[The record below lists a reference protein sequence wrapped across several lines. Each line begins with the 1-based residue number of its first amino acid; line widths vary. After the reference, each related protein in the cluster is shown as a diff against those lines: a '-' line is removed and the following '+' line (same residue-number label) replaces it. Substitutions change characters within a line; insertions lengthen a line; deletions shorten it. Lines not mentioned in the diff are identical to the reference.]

1 MTTVKKGTV
10 SMKDQTPEAIL
21 GEFEKRVES
30 RCGGLLGKPAN
41 E

>member
-21 GEFEKRVES
+21 GKNVALRGIALWWTV
-30 RCGGLLGKPAN
+30 RQTGK
-41 E
+41 